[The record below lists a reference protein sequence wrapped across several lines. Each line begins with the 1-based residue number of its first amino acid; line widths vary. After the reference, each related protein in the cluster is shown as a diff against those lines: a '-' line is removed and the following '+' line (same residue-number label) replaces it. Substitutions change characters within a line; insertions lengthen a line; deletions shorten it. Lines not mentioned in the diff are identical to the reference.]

1 MKQPER
7 ENDGLRGLH
16 ESTHVKR
23 SLRMP
28 SLHQQDNNLQLQGPL
43 SGKKKGKIYKDK
55 SSICTVAATAFTIWK
70 IDSSAPELKAA
81 NQYPTRNLPQ

>member
-43 SGKKKGKIYKDK
+43 SGKKR
-55 SSICTVAATAFTIWK
+55 
-70 IDSSAPELKAA
+70 E
-81 NQYPTRNLPQ
+81 NLQGQE